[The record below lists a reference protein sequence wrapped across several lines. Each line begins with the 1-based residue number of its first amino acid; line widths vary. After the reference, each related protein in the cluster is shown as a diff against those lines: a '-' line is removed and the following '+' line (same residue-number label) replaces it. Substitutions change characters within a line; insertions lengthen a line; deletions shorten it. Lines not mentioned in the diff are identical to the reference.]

1 MSEPAAVFDQIY
13 REYLDRVARIDW
25 RPKAELLGIQV
36 GEHGITIPFFGVPYR
51 IDEAGISDLNGNR
64 PIQSVSVSLCQY
76 LLLSPDATPEG
87 DDWVTYKDFKDAAPF
102 AGAFTKNV
110 ENAIADRFSGRLP
123 ALKAA
128 ADRLESRPSNLDL
141 SHDFHRVFIGL
152 PRIPL
157 LLAFNDEDE
166 DFPAQATVLFERR
179 AERYLDMECLAMVGW
194 LLCDR
199 LRHAD
204 GETEGTI
211 T

>member
-25 RPKAELLGIQV
+25 QPKAEMLGIQV
-36 GEHGITIPFFGVPYR
+36 DESGITIPFFGVPYR
-51 IDEAGISDLNGNR
+51 IDEAGISDPNGNR

-76 LLLSPDATPEG
+76 LLLSPDAPPEG
-87 DDWVTYKDFKDAAPF
+87 DDWVTYKDYKDAAPF

-110 ENAIADRFSGRLP
+110 ENAIADHFSGRLP

-128 ADRLESRPSNLDL
+128 ADQLKSGPSNLDL

-157 LLAFNDEDE
+157 LLALNDEDE
-166 DFPAQATVLFERR
+166 EFPAQATVLFERR
-179 AERYLDMECLAMVGW
+179 AKHYLDMECLAMVGW

-199 LRHAD
+199 LRRAD
-204 GETEGTI
+204 DARAETIG
-211 T
+211 

>member
-1 MSEPAAVFDQIY
+1 MNEPAAVFDQIY
-13 REYLDRVARIDW
+13 REYLDQVARKDW
-25 RPKAELLGIQV
+25 RPKADLLGIEMT
-36 GEHGITIPFFGVPYR
+36 GDGIIIPCFGVPYR
-51 IDEAGISDLNGNR
+51 IAETEIRDPAGKR
-64 PIQSVSVSLCQY
+64 PIQSISVSLCQY
-76 LLLSPDATPEG
+76 LLLSPDAPPEG

-110 ENAIADRFSGRLP
+110 EKTIADHFSGRLP

-128 ADRLESRPSNLDL
+128 ADRLVCRPSNLDL
-141 SHDFHRVFIGL
+141 SHDFHRIFLGL

-199 LRHAD
+199 LRRAD
-204 GETEGTI
+204 AETEGTI